1 MGQLVYFR
9 NKKIN
14 VGTEAEE
21 SRIHLPL
28 GVGISGRRMMPFTGM
43 GKPGQERSK
52 HSGGLWRR
60 TVGRQWYATFQTNTI
75 QLPGGILMHCMDSS
89 CNLKSA

>member
-43 GKPGQERSK
+43 GNTESGPHCVGGKMRS
-52 HSGGLWRR
+52 SIW
-60 TVGRQWYATFQTNTI
+60 
-75 QLPGGILMHCMDSS
+75 MHWV
-89 CNLKSA
+89 

>member
-1 MGQLVYFR
+1 MVYFR

-28 GVGISGRRMMPFTGM
+28 GVVISGRRMMPLTGM
-43 GKPGQERSK
+43 GKPGQERNK
-52 HSGGLWRR
+52 HSGGLWGRM
-60 TVGRQWYATFQTNTI
+60 VGRQWHATFQTNTI
-75 QLPGGILMHCMDSS
+75 QLPRGILMHLEVSLVGCDQDLL
-89 CNLKSA
+89 N